1 MDIFGILTL
10 VGGLAL
16 FLYGMSVMGAGL
28 EKVSGGKL
36 ELLLERLTSNALF
49 AVLLGAGVTAVIQS
63 SSATT
68 VMVVGFVNSGIM
80 KLSQAIGIIMG
91 ANIGT
96 TVTSWILSLTG
107 VESSNIWVRL
117 LKPSSFSPV
126 LALIGIILYMSGK
139 NSKKKDAG
147 EILLGFAV
155 LMFGMETMS
164 GAAKPLA
171 DVPEFTSMLT
181 LFQNPLL
188 GVVTGAVLTAVI
200 QSSSASVGIL
210 QALSATGAF
219 TYASSIPIIMGQNIG
234 TCVTAMLSA
243 IGASKSA
250 KRTAFVHLYFNL
262 IGAAVFMAL
271 YFGLDLFID
280 FGFSGQNIG
289 AAGIALVHSVFNIGT
304 TVVLLPFIHGLEKLA
319 YLTIPLSEEEKVPA
333 EDKEFQILDDRFLMT
348 PGFAIEQC
356 RSLSNQ
362 MAELSKEC
370 FLKAADVL
378 LGSYSREA
386 AQEVID
392 LENRIDLYE
401 DKIGVYLTKLSSQN
415 LAYNDSQNVSTLL
428 HCITDMERISDH
440 AVNIV
445 EAAREM
451 HKRKLSFSKKA
462 VEEMFVYTEAVRDI
476 LNRAMDAFVNGD
488 EKMALTVEPLEEV
501 IDELDKDVK
510 KRHVKRLRKGKCT
523 IELGLILSG
532 IATNYERVADHCSN
546 IALYLIQGQ
555 DTELEAH
562 RYANQLREQDGT
574 QFGKQVEILEDRYRL

>member
-1 MDIFGILTL
+1 M
-10 VGGLAL
+10 
-16 FLYGMSVMGAGL
+16 
-28 EKVSGGKL
+28 
-36 ELLLERLTSNALF
+36 
-49 AVLLGAGVTAVIQS
+49 
-63 SSATT
+63 
-68 VMVVGFVNSGIM
+68 
-80 KLSQAIGIIMG
+80 
-91 ANIGT
+91 
-96 TVTSWILSLTG
+96 
-107 VESSNIWVRL
+107 
-117 LKPSSFSPV
+117 
-126 LALIGIILYMSGK
+126 
-139 NSKKKDAG
+139 
-147 EILLGFAV
+147 
-155 LMFGMETMS
+155 
-164 GAAKPLA
+164 
-171 DVPEFTSMLT
+171 
-181 LFQNPLL
+181 
-188 GVVTGAVLTAVI
+188 
-200 QSSSASVGIL
+200 
-210 QALSATGAF
+210 
-219 TYASSIPIIMGQNIG
+219 
-234 TCVTAMLSA
+234 
-243 IGASKSA
+243 
-250 KRTAFVHLYFNL
+250 
-262 IGAAVFMAL
+262 
-271 YFGLDLFID
+271 
-280 FGFSGQNIG
+280 
-289 AAGIALVHSVFNIGT
+289 
-304 TVVLLPFIHGLEKLA
+304 
-319 YLTIPLSEEEKVPA
+319 
-333 EDKEFQILDDRFLMT
+333 DDRFLMT